1 MTKFSPEDKLAAVRR
16 YLNGNES
23 FAVIS
28 SSIGTAKSEV
38 IKWVQHYQHH
48 GVEAFIKSYTGYSVQ
63 FKLDVLNYMNEQGTS
78 IRETAARF
86 NIPTHSSL
94 IQWKKQVEWRG
105 IDALEPKKKGR
116 PSMQKKNQNAKK
128 DQLPAKGSLEALQ
141 AENERLRMENAYF
154 KKVECLSSK
163 QGKITKQDKIQVIY
177 ELRHEYPVKAI
188 LKLADIPRSTYY
200 YYVKNFG
207 RPDLDRELKQL
218 IRTIY
223 DDHEGRL
230 GYRRIRDELR
240 NQEHQVNHKKVQ
252 RIMKE
257 LGLKSLVRLKKYRSY
272 KGTVGKIAP
281 NLLNRNFKAEKPCEK
296 WVTDITEIKLFGEK
310 LYFSPILDLFNGEI
324 ITYTIGSRPAYSL
337 VSTMLEQAFQQ
348 LTDDHN
354 LMIHSDQGWH
364 YQMKQYQHAL
374 EERGITQSMSRK
386 GNCYDNAVIESF
398 FGILKSEL
406 LYLKEFHSVEHF
418 KSELASYIEYYNH
431 KRIKAKLKGMSPVQY
446 RTYAQAAA

>member
-1 MTKFSPEDKLAAVRR
+1 
-16 YLNGNES
+16 
-23 FAVIS
+23 
-28 SSIGTAKSEV
+28 
-38 IKWVQHYQHH
+38 
-48 GVEAFIKSYTGYSVQ
+48 
-63 FKLDVLNYMNEQGTS
+63 
-78 IRETAARF
+78 
-86 NIPTHSSL
+86 
-94 IQWKKQVEWRG
+94 
-105 IDALEPKKKGR
+105 
-116 PSMQKKNQNAKK
+116 
-128 DQLPAKGSLEALQ
+128 
-141 AENERLRMENAYF
+141 
-154 KKVECLSSK
+154 
-163 QGKITKQDKIQVIY
+163 
-177 ELRHEYPVKAI
+177 VKAL
-188 LKLADIPRSTYY
+188 LKLADTPRSTYY
-200 YYVKNFG
+200 YYVKNLG

-218 IRTIY
+218 IQTIY

-240 NQEHQVNHKKVQ
+240 NRGHKVNHKKVQ

-257 LGLKSLVRLKKYRSY
+257 LGLKSLVRMKKYRSY

-296 WVTDITEIKLFGEK
+296 WVTDISEIKLFGEK

-324 ITYTIGSRPAYSL
+324 ITYTIGSRPTYSL
-337 VSTMLEQAFQQ
+337 VSTMLEQAFEQ
-348 LTDDHN
+348 LTDENN

-374 EERGITQSMSRK
+374 GARRITQSMSRK

-431 KRIKAKLKGMSPVQY
+431 KRIKTKLKGMSPVKY
-446 RTYAQAAA
+446 RTHAQEAA